1 MYCTPTTYVSK
12 ILLILS
18 WRKLFVFP
26 EFNIML
32 YDKHSESDY
41 FFSST
46 KIRIVFSATLGNH
59 IPLFKLN
66 GRSLSW
72 QDKTCLEHDNDKI
85 VLQFLFCA
93 NSSNVIHQQ
102 TWWFMV
108 IYGDLWWFM
117 VIYGTWL
124 QSTSSL
130 VEYIPTTYVSK
141 ILLILSWRK
150 FCLTCYQGV

>member
-1 MYCTPTTYVSK
+1 MVFCFVQNFFFRTTRELEYFFF
-12 ILLILS
+12 LS
-18 WRKLFVFP
+18 RKARIFFP

-59 IPLFKLN
+59 IPPFKLN

-72 QDKTCLEHDNDKI
+72 QDKTCLEYDNDKI
-85 VLQFLFCA
+85 VLQILFCA

-117 VIYGTWL
+117 VRDY
-124 QSTSSL
+124 SL
-130 VEYIPTTYVSK
+130 LLRLLN
-141 ILLILSWRK
+141 ILLVIQRVFNDIGAVVVVIVW
-150 FCLTCYQGV
+150 